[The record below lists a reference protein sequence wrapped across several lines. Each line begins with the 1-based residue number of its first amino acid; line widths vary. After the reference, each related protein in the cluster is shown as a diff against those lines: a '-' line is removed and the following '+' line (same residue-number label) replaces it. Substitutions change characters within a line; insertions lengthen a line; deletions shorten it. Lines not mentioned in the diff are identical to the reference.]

1 MKTVEE
7 MIKTDIEIQS
17 EKKTRA
23 LAEFRKS
30 MEAMI
35 GTNNKAYVRSPSRLD
50 PVSQSYTIE
59 DIRTI
64 IASGDPEAMRELS
77 RFFARYGGI
86 YRRII
91 DYYSNLLLYYTIV
104 SPKLGEATVAKK
116 KIKARFNKALE
127 FVDNL
132 ELEVNA
138 SRIVNRILSSG
149 AYYGFLREYKDSA
162 TFQDLPIE
170 YCRTRYKNEYGI
182 DILEFDL
189 KYFDGIRDAEE
200 RKIALNN
207 FPVEIIKAYNAYSN
221 TGSGKV
227 KTVTSNNWFIV
238 PSHLGAAFYFHDFVP
253 FFIAALPA
261 LVRYEESQD
270 READRDEEDL
280 QKILVNEMPL
290 DKEDEP
296 VFSLEETAVIH
307 DGITQML
314 KNNRYLDVLTSFG
327 KIHMEQTQ
335 NSRAAASSDNTA
347 KFNTAVYDELGIS
360 SELFNA
366 TGNTALRI
374 SIEKDTSFMISLVN
388 TLTEWIS
395 YQLNYRLGDD
405 KMRFDVHVLPVT
417 IHNKKEMAGLYLN
430 GAQYGY
436 SKFYAGA
443 ALGIK
448 QSNLLSLITVEN
460 DIFDLGSKMVPLQ
473 SSHTQNG
480 DENGKET
487 TQPGDN
493 KNGPGRPKLDD
504 QDKSDKTIANENSE

>member
-1 MKTVEE
+1 MDE
-7 MIKTDIEIQS
+7 MIKTSIEV
-17 EKKTRA
+17 EKEKVSRT
-23 LAEFRKS
+23 LADFQKA
-30 MEAMI
+30 MTAMI
-35 GTNNKAYVRSPSRLD
+35 GTNSKAYVRSPSQLD
-50 PVSQSYTIE
+50 TVSQEYTIA

-77 RFFARYGGI
+77 RFFSRYRGI

-104 SPKLGEATVAKK
+104 SPKLGEATIAKK
-116 KIKARFNKALE
+116 KIKARFNKAQE

-132 ELEVNA
+132 NLEVNG
-138 SRIVNRILSSG
+138 SYIVNRILSSG
-149 AYYGFLREYKDSA
+149 AYYGFLREYNDSV
-162 TFQDLPIE
+162 TFQDLPIQ
-170 YCRTRYKNEYGI
+170 YCRTRYKNEHGI
-182 DILEFDL
+182 NILEFDL
-189 KYFDGIRDAEE
+189 KYFDSIRDETE
-200 RKIALNN
+200 RKIALEN
-207 FPVEIIKAYNAYSN
+207 FPLEVIKAYRLYSSSN
-221 TGSGKV
+221 LSGKSRN
-227 KTVTSNNWFIV
+227 TISNWFIV
-238 PSHLGAAFYFHDFVP
+238 PSHLGAAFYFRDFTP

-261 LVRYEESQD
+261 LVRYEESQE

-307 DGITQML
+307 NGITEML
-314 KNNRYLDVLTSFG
+314 RNNRYLDVLTSFG
-327 KIHMEQTQ
+327 EIHMEQTQ
-335 NSRAAASSDNTA
+335 GGKSAISNDNTS
-347 KFNTAVYDELGIS
+347 KFGSAIFNEMGTS

-374 SIEKDTSFMISLVN
+374 SIEKDTALMISLVSII
-388 TLTEWIS
+388 TEWIT
-395 YQLNYRLGDD
+395 YQLNFRLGDD

-460 DIFDLGSKMVPLQ
+460 DIFDLGSKMIPLQ
-473 SSHTQNG
+473 SSHTQKG
-480 DENGKET
+480 DGKSEEST
-487 TQPGDN
+487 PPGDN
-493 KNGPGRPKLDD
+493 KGGPGRPELDEK
-504 QDKSDKTIANENSE
+504 DKSDKTIANENSE